1 MAGAYVDQSFANKH
15 ILTKR
20 AGAAVLDDQSRRPLR
35 TRVSAAEGAEQSDPA
50 WPTHTL
56 ATGRDWLQC

>member
-1 MAGAYVDQSFANKH
+1 MAGAYVDQSFANKR

-20 AGAAVLDDQSRRPLR
+20 AGAAALDDQSRRPLR
-35 TRVSAAEGAEQSDPA
+35 TRVNAADGAEQSDPT
-50 WPTHTL
+50 WLTHTL